1 MSDQVFMESKDEME
15 ELLQAESIGYLGLSM
30 NGTPY
35 VVPLNY
41 SYSEGTILF
50 HCALEG
56 KKLDFI
62 RTNPRVCFSV
72 GRQAGPVRDHAGGNL
87 CHVDSDS
94 VICHGTARI
103 IEDLEERKIAL
114 NAFNRRFRPDA
125 PEVPMERVLNC
136 GVVEIKLL
144 EMTGRRERDR
154 KRTYWRHPFHV

>member
-1 MSDQVFMESKDEME
+1 MSDQTCLESRDDME
-15 ELLQAESIGYLGLSM
+15 ELLQDESIGYLGLAID
-30 NGTPY
+30 GTPY

-41 SYSEGTILF
+41 SYSEGTIIF
-50 HCALEG
+50 HCALDG

-62 RTNPRVCFSV
+62 RANPLVCFTV

-94 VICHGTARI
+94 VICNGTARI
-103 IEDLEERKIAL
+103 IEDLQERKIAL

-125 PEVPMERVLNC
+125 PDVPMERVQNC
-136 GVVEIKLL
+136 GVVEINIL

-154 KRTYWRHPFHV
+154 KRTYWRYTFNV

>member
-1 MSDQVFMESKDEME
+1 MSNQVFLESRDEME
-15 ELLQAESIGYLGLSM
+15 ELLQDESIGYLGLSM

-41 SYSEGTILF
+41 SYSEGTIIF

-62 RTNPRVCFSV
+62 RTSPLVCFTV
-72 GRQAGPVRDHAGGNL
+72 GRQAGPVRDHADGNL

-94 VICHGTARI
+94 VICYGTARI
-103 IEDLEERKIAL
+103 IEDLEQRKIAL

-125 PEVPMERVLNC
+125 SDVPMERVQNC
-136 GVVEIKLL
+136 GVVEINIL

-154 KRTYWRHPFHV
+154 KRTYWRYNFHV

>member
-1 MSDQVFMESKDEME
+1 MSDQTFLESRNDME
-15 ELLQAESIGYLGLSM
+15 ELLQDESIGYLGLSM
-30 NGTPY
+30 DGTPY

-41 SYSEGTILF
+41 SYSEGTIIF

-62 RTNPRVCFSV
+62 RNNPLVCFTV
-72 GRQAGPVRDHAGGNL
+72 GRQAGSVRDHAGGNL

-94 VICHGTARI
+94 VICNGTARI
-103 IEDLEERKIAL
+103 IEDLERRKVAL

-125 PEVPMERVLNC
+125 PDVPMERVQNC
-136 GVVEIKLL
+136 GVVEIKIL

-154 KRTYWRHPFHV
+154 KRTYWRYTFNV